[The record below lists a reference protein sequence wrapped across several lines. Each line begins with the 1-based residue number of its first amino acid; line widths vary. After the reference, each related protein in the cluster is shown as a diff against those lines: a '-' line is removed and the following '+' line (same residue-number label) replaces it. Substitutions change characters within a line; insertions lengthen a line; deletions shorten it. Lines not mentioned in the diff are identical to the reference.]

1 MSVREAKVL
10 AISFFLLRM
19 TTLEALQDDRC
30 LSVSGLA
37 GEPIAN
43 LNTVVRGIGFLLM
56 IVPILLLAIAGDRW
70 ASRDP
75 V

>member
-1 MSVREAKVL
+1 MIGVL
-10 AISFFLLRM
+10 RAIFLRIG
-19 TTLEALQDDRC
+19 ALM
-30 LSVSGLA
+30 VVFSGLA
-37 GEPIAN
+37 GLSVKN

-70 ASRDP
+70 ASRGL

>member
-1 MSVREAKVL
+1 MIGVL
-10 AISFFLLRM
+10 RAVFFRIG
-19 TTLEALQDDRC
+19 AL
-30 LSVSGLA
+30 VVVFSGLA
-37 GEPIAN
+37 GGTIKN
-43 LNTVVRGIGFLLM
+43 LNSVVRGIGFLLM